1 MPGRSFRV
9 IGQKKGMK
17 NNPESSIQLFNSP
30 FILKI
35 TIHPSVMTN
44 DGCRYYFVFVKW
56 LSCFNT
62 PKTRVMKVLIIED
75 EELAVKKLRKTL
87 ESVDATAEVV
97 GVADSIRSS
106 VNWLEQNPAPDL
118 ILMDIELADGQS
130 FEIFD
135 KVEVKS
141 TVIFTTSYDE
151 YALKAFKVNSVDY
164 LLKPVQKED
173 LQAALN
179 KLKTMQTM
187 YGKNGAADPLNV
199 DNLVK
204 ELQQK
209 LQPKEFRKRFLVKH
223 AQKLVSVD
231 VEEIAYFYSDGR
243 LNFFKTLDNKKF
255 VVDYTM
261 DELEEMLDPDKY
273 FRISR
278 SFYVSIASIDQIHD
292 YFGNR
297 LLLHLK
303 PAVDKESIVSREKVG
318 RF

>member
-1 MPGRSFRV
+1 
-9 IGQKKGMK
+9 
-17 NNPESSIQLFNSP
+17 
-30 FILKI
+30 
-35 TIHPSVMTN
+35 
-44 DGCRYYFVFVKW
+44 
-56 LSCFNT
+56 
-62 PKTRVMKVLIIED
+62 MKVFIVED
-75 EELAVKKLRKTL
+75 EELAVRKLRKTL
-87 ESVDATAEVV
+87 EAVDNTAEVV
-97 GVADSIRSS
+97 GIADSIRSS
-106 VNWLEQNPAPDL
+106 VSWLQNNPAPDL
-118 ILMDIELADGQS
+118 ILMDIELCDGQS

-173 LQAALN
+173 LKAALT
-179 KLKTMQTM
+179 KLENMKTM
-187 YGKNGAADPLNV
+187 YGTQNGSPSLNV
-199 DNLVK
+199 DSLVK

-231 VEEIAYFYSDGR
+231 IEEIAYFYSDGR
-243 LNFFKTLDNKKF
+243 LNFFKTYDNRKF

-261 DELEEMLDPDKY
+261 DELEEMLDQQRY

-278 SFYVSIASIDQIHD
+278 SFYVSINSIDQIHD

-297 LLLHLK
+297 LILHLK
-303 PAVDKESIVSREKVG
+303 PAVDKEAIVSREKVTDFKVWMG
-318 RF
+318 K

>member
-1 MPGRSFRV
+1 
-9 IGQKKGMK
+9 
-17 NNPESSIQLFNSP
+17 
-30 FILKI
+30 
-35 TIHPSVMTN
+35 
-44 DGCRYYFVFVKW
+44 
-56 LSCFNT
+56 
-62 PKTRVMKVLIIED
+62 MKVLIIED

-87 ESVDATAEVV
+87 QSVDASAEVV

-106 VNWLEQNPAPDL
+106 VSWLENNPAPDL

-135 KVEVKS
+135 KTEVKS

-173 LQAALN
+173 LQVAIEKFRN
-179 KLKTMQTM
+179 LKNV
-187 YGKNGAADPLNV
+187 YGGTTSTASPMNV
-199 DNLVK
+199 DSLVR

-209 LQPKEFRKRFLVKH
+209 LQPKEYRKRFLVKH
-223 AQKLVSVD
+223 AQKLVSVEVD
-231 VEEIAYFYSDGR
+231 DIAYFYSDGR
-243 LNFFKTLDNKKF
+243 LNFFKTNDNKKY

-261 DELEEMLDPDKY
+261 DELEEMLDPEKY

-278 SFYVSIASIDQIHD
+278 SFYVSVNSIDQIHD

-303 PAVDKESIVSREKVG
+303 PAVDKESIVSREKVTDFKKWMG
-318 RF
+318 K

>member
-1 MPGRSFRV
+1 MTV
-9 IGQKKGMK
+9 
-17 NNPESSIQLFNSP
+17 
-30 FILKI
+30 FI
-35 TIHPSVMTN
+35 V
-44 DGCRYYFVFVKW
+44 
-56 LSCFNT
+56 
-62 PKTRVMKVLIIED
+62 ED

-87 ESVDATAEVV
+87 EAVDSTAEVV
-97 GVADSIRSS
+97 GIADSIRSS
-106 VNWLEQNPAPDL
+106 VNWLQTNPAPDL
-118 ILMDIELADGQS
+118 ILMDIELCDGQS

-135 KVEVKS
+135 KVQVKS

-173 LQAALN
+173 LKAALT
-179 KLKTMQTM
+179 KLENMKSM
-187 YGKNGAADPLNV
+187 YAGHNGSDSLNV
-199 DNLVK
+199 ENLVR

-223 AQKLVSVD
+223 AQKLVSVE

-243 LNFFKTLDNKKF
+243 LNFFKTYDNRKF

-261 DELEEMLDPDKY
+261 DELEEMLDPKRY

-278 SFYVSIASIDQIHD
+278 SFYVSINSIDQIHD

-297 LLLHLK
+297 LILHLK
-303 PAVDKESIVSREKVG
+303 PPVDKEAIVSREKVTDFKVWMG
-318 RF
+318 K